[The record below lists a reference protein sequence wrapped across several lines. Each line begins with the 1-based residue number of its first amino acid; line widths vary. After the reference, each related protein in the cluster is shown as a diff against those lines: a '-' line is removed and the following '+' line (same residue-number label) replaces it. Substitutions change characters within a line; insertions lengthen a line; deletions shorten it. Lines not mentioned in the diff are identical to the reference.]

1 MQDNTIAYIPV
12 NKLYIYTYYNY
23 NIYILFQVLQE
34 EGVTEE
40 TCKARLEYSGKLL
53 FLWRLLEE
61 AQALEQKV
69 RGSDGGVWWW

>member
-1 MQDNTIAYIPV
+1 M
-12 NKLYIYTYYNY
+12 Y
-23 NIYILFQVLQE
+23 NINVYTFQVLQE

-69 RGSDGGVWWW
+69 CEDDSSL